1 MSSESFQ
8 DFRQALA
15 AGEDA
20 AWEKLQADF
29 FDRLARVAAKRLDAR
44 IRTKTDPESVVNSAM
59 KTLYRKMQ
67 ANEVELIGW
76 APLFGLLVEIVGKKC
91 LNRNRYY
98 HQARRNV
105 AREQPTAAQ
114 LDANESMVWGPP
126 DPQAIAPEDEAVLHE
141 CLDRLEA
148 ELDPKDREI
157 LRRFMSD
164 EPPEAIAAA
173 VGCSP
178 RSTYRVLENIR
189 NRIEEWG
196 RDSA

>member
-15 AGEDA
+15 AGEGG
-20 AWEKLQADF
+20 AWEKLHADF
-29 FDRLARVAAKRLDAR
+29 FDRLARVAARRLDAR
-44 IRTKTDPESVVNSAM
+44 IRPKTDPESVVNSAM
-59 KTLYRKMQ
+59 KTLYRKVQ

-105 AREQPTAAQ
+105 AREQPSAAQ
-114 LDANESMVWGPP
+114 LDANKSMVWGPP
-126 DPQAIAPEDEAVLHE
+126 DPRSIAPEDDAVLQE

-148 ELDPKDREI
+148 ELNAQDREI
-157 LRRFMSD
+157 LRRFMDD
-164 EPPEAIAAA
+164 ESPDAIAAA

-178 RSTYRVLENIR
+178 RSAYRVLETIR
-189 NRIEEWG
+189 KRLEDWG
-196 RDSA
+196 RNTA